1 MFDANIWHW
10 LIAGLQD
17 VMDIVFL
24 NGIPFHYDWGISALF
39 TGNMVKGLLM
49 VFTVVGTF
57 VRLSSLALAVGIV
70 LLMETFR
77 AIYAAYK
84 WVKDLIPIP

>member
-10 LIAGLQD
+10 LIAGMQD

-24 NGIPFHYDWGISALF
+24 NGMPFHYDWGISPLF
-39 TGNMVKGLLM
+39 LGNMTKGLAM
-49 VFTVVGTF
+49 VFTFVGTF
-57 VRLSSLALAVGIV
+57 VRLTTVALVVGIV
-70 LLMETFR
+70 LLMESFR

-84 WVKDLIPIP
+84 WLKDLIPIP